1 MNINYTKIALV
12 VSAIALLSWF
22 MAILIPPWCNAENP
36 CRLQPSVGHPEAHM
50 TWRCDTIEENPA
62 AEGKP

>member
-22 MAILIPPWCNAENP
+22 MAILILPGVMPKTLADFSH
-36 CRLQPSVGHPEAHM
+36 PSVILRH
-50 TWRCDTIEENPA
+50 T
-62 AEGKP
+62 